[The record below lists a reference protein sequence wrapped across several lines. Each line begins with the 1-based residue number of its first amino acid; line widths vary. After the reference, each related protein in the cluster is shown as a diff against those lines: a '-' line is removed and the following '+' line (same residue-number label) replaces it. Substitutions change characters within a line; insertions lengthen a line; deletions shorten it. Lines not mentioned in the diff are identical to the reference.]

1 MIAAGCP
8 GAPHIVTE
16 PVSLDARHTLVVEF
30 NNKGAASVY
39 FDLIAWAAEDDPHGN
54 YHHIV
59 GAGEVTVEE
68 VEEVLS
74 KHQSNYPDAFSETT
88 ANPIIFGTTST
99 GKRIA
104 VVYSDESVA
113 DPVIIRP
120 VTAYPVQ
127 EYGG

>member
-16 PVSLDARHTLVVEF
+16 PVSLDARYTLVVEF
-30 NNKGAASVY
+30 NNIGATKGY
-39 FDLIAWAAEDDPHGN
+39 FDLIAWDAEDDPDGN
-54 YHHIV
+54 YQHIV
-59 GAGEVTVEE
+59 AGEVTAEE

-74 KHQSNYPDAFSETT
+74 NHDGDHPDAYSETT
-88 ANPIIFGTTST
+88 ANLIIFGTTAT

-113 DPVIIRP
+113 DLVIIRP
-120 VTAYPVQ
+120 VSAYPVQ